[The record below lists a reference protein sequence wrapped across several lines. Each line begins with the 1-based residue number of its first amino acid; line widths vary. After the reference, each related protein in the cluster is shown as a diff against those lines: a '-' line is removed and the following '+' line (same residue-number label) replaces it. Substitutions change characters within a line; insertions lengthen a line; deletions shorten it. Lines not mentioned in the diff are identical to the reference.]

1 MGSINFK
8 VYLRVQLRSVFSEYL
23 VFLIINLCKLIFVN
37 KTNSDSSQDVGS
49 GVGVYIYLYF

>member
-49 GVGVYIYLYF
+49 GVGVYIYF